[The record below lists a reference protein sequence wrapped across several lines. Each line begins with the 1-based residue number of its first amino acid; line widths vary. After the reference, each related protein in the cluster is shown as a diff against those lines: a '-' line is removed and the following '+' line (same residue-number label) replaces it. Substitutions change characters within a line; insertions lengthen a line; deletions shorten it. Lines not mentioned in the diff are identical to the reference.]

1 VAGFW
6 TELPAARVV
15 RLEGASPD
23 AIALALEPLPGDAP
37 ATVTYRPPAAPSA
50 QIAIE
55 AVLGELDKVAVGL
68 FPAWL
73 PGAEWIDGPG
83 GNGVAAVRT
92 LALRAAAEGDGFGP
106 FLADLAERSLR
117 GGQPPATRFLDG
129 VRAAGL
135 ARVIASSFKR
145 SGMALL
151 VPVPEDFP
159 PHAGDV
165 LVAACEHLAFH
176 GRLSVWLSGAIF
188 PAARRLPSFVVRL
201 DPQLVGT
208 TEDLYTAR
216 LTPGPQT
223 SYPALAGRPH
233 PASPAERVLDAAL
246 ARHPWAVGRA
256 WNQTYQT
263 GPLVNPV
270 RLDLLWAAERCVVE
284 IDGPEH
290 CSILRYEADRR
301 RDVDLQ
307 LAGFAVLR
315 FTNAQVER
323 ELAAVVSRIKQFLDS
338 RRQSVEKG

>member
-1 VAGFW
+1 MAGFW
-6 TELPAARVV
+6 TDLPAGRVV
-15 RLEGASPD
+15 RLEGASPE

-37 ATVTYRPPAAPSA
+37 AVVTYRPDALASR

-55 AVLGELDKVAVGL
+55 DVLGELDKVAIGL

-92 LALRAAAEGDGFGP
+92 LAMRAGAESENFGP
-106 FLADLAERSLR
+106 FLADLAERALR
-117 GGQPPATRFLDG
+117 GGQPAATRFADG

-151 VPVPEDFP
+151 IPIPEGFS
-159 PHAGDV
+159 PHQGEV
-165 LVAACEHLAFH
+165 LIGACEHLAFH
-176 GRLSVWLSGAIF
+176 GRIGVWITGAAI
-188 PAARRLPSFVVRL
+188 PAANRLSTFPVRL
-201 DPQLVGT
+201 DPAVVGT
-208 TEDLYTAR
+208 TEDHPTVRSAG
-216 LTPGPQT
+216 GPQT

-233 PASPAERVLDAAL
+233 PASPAEQALEAAL

-256 WNQTYQT
+256 WNQTYQA

-270 RLDLLWAAERCVVE
+270 RLDLLWASERCVIEV
-284 IDGPEH
+284 DGPEH
-290 CSILRYEADRR
+290 CTLLRYEADRR

-323 ELAAVVSRIKQFLDS
+323 ELPAVVSRIKQFLDI